1 MFRLFFEIFFI
12 TGPPR
17 YDPDE
22 NTFVRERHQKESA
35 LPGDNTNDGVDVVQA
50 SLAAVMTAARRTT
63 GFSNI
68 SNVAD
73 TNEIKEA
80 DADAGSIAPPPPA
93 PPPAAPTPSV
103 PEPDPV
109 VTEEEPTVPTHWSY
123 QDAEG
128 NVQGPFESSMMH
140 AWYTNDMIHWNLGTF
155 KIEK

>member
-1 MFRLFFEIFFI
+1 MPSYNI
-12 TGPPR
+12 
-17 YDPDE
+17 
-22 NTFVRERHQKESA
+22 
-35 LPGDNTNDGVDVVQA
+35 NDGDDTVQA
-50 SLAAVMTAARRTT
+50 SLAKVMT

-80 DADAGSIAPPPPA
+80 DADAGSAPPPPA
-93 PPPAAPTPSV
+93 PPPSSPTPSA

-140 AWYTNDMIHWNLGTF
+140 AWYTNDMIHWNLGTCS
-155 KIEK
+155 KSKKMKKMKNVVNCVTIIYNRL

>member
-1 MFRLFFEIFFI
+1 
-12 TGPPR
+12 
-17 YDPDE
+17 
-22 NTFVRERHQKESA
+22 
-35 LPGDNTNDGVDVVQA
+35 
-50 SLAAVMTAARRTT
+50 MTAARRTT

-80 DADAGSIAPPPPA
+80 DADAGSIAPA

-128 NVQGPFESSMMH
+128 NVQ
-140 AWYTNDMIHWNLGTF
+140 
-155 KIEK
+155 